1 MVDASRG
8 LFLALGPHD
17 PVILVGAR
25 RDRNCPS
32 AFLAVPGEVSQAGA
46 LAGPVV
52 LAAAAHDENERENED
67 APAAYDLPAC
77 S

>member
-52 LAAAAHDENERENED
+52 LAAAGQEKDERQD
-67 APAAYDLPAC
+67 GQATLHRHPH
-77 S
+77 SR